1 MLEISNV
8 NVYDLKESV
17 IASGNAMRLCPVGYT
32 DEEFAKGLE
41 RCKKLVKHGG
51 GSGHTNFRTGIRVS
65 FDMKYT
71 QYITKQFQR
80 YHFFD
85 YVCSSSL
92 MHRITN
98 MDFSKCCNK
107 YVSMPSKVLMKELVE
122 TYNLIYNNK
131 ENKDVYDD
139 LVKSYAVMLDYH
151 FGEKLKED
159 IAPDELLYDCY
170 MRIISNCPMGTE
182 LFVRV
187 STNYEQLATI
197 YRQRKNHKLKED
209 WGAFMDFIDSL
220 PYSDE
225 LIKGD
230 DSGDKK
236 TFETEIK
243 DFKYSSQNR
252 LYTMVKYCEFADGM
266 RNDVTNK
273 AEKFYKSDRVS
284 CLYQIKKTY
293 EEHKDDV
300 VFLSNLL
307 RIIAFV
313 ATSKDDAKEL
323 FNIFQAGINS
333 DLSICQESAVMVAEE
348 WRTKE
353 CLNSLIN
360 TFFHGE
366 WLKEYAEEVIAE
378 LEEELNDNNKK
389 Q

>member
-8 NVYDLKESV
+8 NVYDLKECV
-17 IASGNAMRLCPVGYT
+17 ISSGNAMRLYPVEYT

-85 YVCSSSL
+85 YVNSSSL
-92 MHRITN
+92 MHRITK
-98 MDFSKCCNK
+98 MDFNKCCNK
-107 YVSMPSKVLMKELVE
+107 YVSMPSKAFMKELVE
-122 TYNLIYNNK
+122 TYNLICNNRENK
-131 ENKDVYDD
+131 EVYDD
-139 LVKSYAVMLDYH
+139 LVKSYAVMLDYY
-151 FGEKLKED
+151 FGEKLKEN
-159 IAPDELLYDCY
+159 ITPDELLYDCY

-225 LIKGD
+225 LIKA
-230 DSGDKK
+230 DSLGDKK

-243 DFKYSSQNR
+243 DFKYSSQNY
-252 LYTMVKYCEFADGM
+252 LYIMVKYGELSDGM
-266 RNDVTNK
+266 RNEITSKV
-273 AEKFYKSDRVS
+273 EKFYKSDRNS
-284 CLYQIKKTY
+284 CLYWIKTTY
-293 EEHKDDV
+293 EEYNDDV

-307 RIIAFV
+307 RLIAFV
-313 ATSKDDAKEL
+313 ATSQNDAKEL
-323 FNIFQAGINS
+323 FNIFQAGIDS

-360 TFFHGE
+360 TVFHGE
-366 WLKEYAEEVIAE
+366 WLQEYAGKVIAE
-378 LEEELNDNNKK
+378 LKEELNNKK